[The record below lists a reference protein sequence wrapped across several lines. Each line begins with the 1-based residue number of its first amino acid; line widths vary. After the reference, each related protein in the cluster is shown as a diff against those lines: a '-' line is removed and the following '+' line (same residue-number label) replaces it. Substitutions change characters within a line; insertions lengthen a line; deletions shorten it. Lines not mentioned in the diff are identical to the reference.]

1 MARAMAVV
9 AFFLETGK
17 IEPGR
22 MAAAGYGEHH
32 PIASNDSVES
42 RAQNRRV
49 DLIVVAEFEHSDPS
63 GAPASTAP
71 AGNGG
76 EAPAAAGDSAR
87 EAEHGGDVAHGE
99 KAGDTGHA
107 PEHSPDTGHGQKAPE
122 SDHGH
127 EQHEGRETKP

>member
-32 PIASNDSVES
+32 PIASNDTVEG

-63 GAPASTAP
+63 GAPAS
-71 AGNGG
+71 
-76 EAPAAAGDSAR
+76 SAS
-87 EAEHGGDVAHGE
+87 EAEATPAESAHPHE
-99 KAGDTGHA
+99 HA
-107 PEHSPDTGHGQKAPE
+107 PEAAHHLEGADTGRAPEHAADTGHGAKAPE
-122 SDHGH
+122 PAHGH
-127 EQHEGRETKP
+127 EQHEERETKP